1 MLAATALVASS
12 LAALLA
18 SAAAV
23 DTSARGIADFA
34 DPMDPHLLITQAP
47 TFDGTFKLSAT
58 LQHHMVLQRAP
69 ASAMVWGFAAAGTT
83 VTTTFAGKTITS
95 KAGSDT
101 VWRAKLPPT
110 PASATPTTLSFKASN
125 GETATLDDVL
135 FGDVYM
141 CGGQSNMQ
149 FSVGAMRTRPATR
162 QRPTSTRTCEY

>member
-1 MLAATALVASS
+1 MLAATAL
-12 LAALLA
+12 AALVA
-18 SAAAV
+18 SAAAA
-23 DTSARGIADFA
+23 DTAARGIADFA
-34 DPMDPHLLITQAP
+34 DPSDPQLLTTQAP
-47 TFDGTFKLSAT
+47 AFDGTFKLSAT

-69 ASAMVWGFAAAGTT
+69 ASAMVWGFATAGTT
-83 VTTTFAGKTITS
+83 VTTTFAGKSITS

-110 PASATPTTLSFKASN
+110 PASATPTTLSFKASS

-149 FSVGAMRTRPATR
+149 FSVGGNENKTGYAAEANKYPDM
-162 QRPTSTRTCEY
+162 